1 MLTKSDLSQI
11 QKIVNTESK
20 KVITQELK
28 PIKEDITHIRKDT
41 KIIVNY
47 FDREYLQLRKRVE
60 RLENHL
66 HLSPLS

>member
-28 PIKEDITHIRKDT
+28 PMKEDIIQIRKNIKT
-41 KIIVNY
+41 IVNY
-47 FDREYLQLRKRVE
+47 FDKEYLQY
-60 RLENHL
+60 
-66 HLSPLS
+66 LSPLS

>member
-1 MLTKSDLSQI
+1 MLTKTDLSQI

-20 KVITQELK
+20 KAIIQELK
-28 PIKEDITHIRKDT
+28 PLKEDITHIRKDIKT
-41 KIIVNY
+41 IVNY